1 MQANKG
7 AESKINVEYT
17 ARLARI
23 ALSEGE
29 QELFQGQLEKIIGY
43 IDEISKV
50 DVSGVEPMA
59 YTTAT
64 RNVYRPDAP
73 RAGLDR
79 ETVLKMAPAHDNRQ
93 FIVPRIV

>member
-1 MQANKG
+1 MNGKKG
-7 AESKINVEYT
+7 AASKIDVEYT

-23 ALSEGE
+23 ALDKGE
-29 QELFQGQLEKIIGY
+29 QELFQGQLEKIISY

-50 DVSGVEPMA
+50 DVNGVEPMA
-59 YTTAT
+59 HTAAT
-64 RNVYRPDAP
+64 RNVYRPDEP

-79 ETVLKMAPAHDNRQ
+79 ETVLKMAPAHDNQQ